1 MNDVIVLKNII
12 YENPYKDQMEE
23 KNVPNDKQPA
33 QNENVSS

>member
-23 KNVPNDKQPA
+23 KNVSNDK
-33 QNENVSS
+33 